1 MTTQNS
7 KLSIQKVL
15 PKSILEQ
22 NMEALELYKE
32 TDGLLKETTDI
43 LEQTAI
49 ALGRKKIY
57 TYSSNSTKNC
67 DINHYGISLTT
78 KNYQQNPLKND
89 KKTRLT
95 SSQNR
100 LSYEGQTA

>member
-1 MTTQNS
+1 MATKKKQS
-7 KLSIQKVL
+7 KLSTEEVL

-32 TDGLLKETTDI
+32 TDGLLKETTDV

-67 DINHYGISLTT
+67 EINHHGISLTT
-78 KNYQQNPLKND
+78 E
-89 KKTRLT
+89 
-95 SSQNR
+95 
-100 LSYEGQTA
+100 SYKI

>member
-1 MTTQNS
+1 MTTQKQS
-7 KLSIQKVL
+7 KLSTEKVL

-22 NMEALELYKE
+22 NMKALELYKE
-32 TDGLLKETTDI
+32 TDDLLKETNDV

-67 DINHYGISLTT
+67 EINHYGISLTT
-78 KNYQQNPLKND
+78 E
-89 KKTRLT
+89 
-95 SSQNR
+95 
-100 LSYEGQTA
+100 SYKI